1 MTGKEM
7 ESRSGVARANIRYYE
22 AEGLLHPAR
31 EKNGYRDYSE
41 ADLEILEKIKLLRRL
56 GVTIEE
62 LKALCAGKTELG
74 SVLERRLTE
83 LKSERETMERVEQ
96 VCGELRA
103 SGETFATL
111 DAPKY
116 LKALDEGAL
125 TAPIILPERD
135 KLPAVYS
142 PWRRFFARSFDELL
156 WGILL
161 ALVFC
166 LAGKNPNLVEEQI
179 GVLWTIMSVLLG
191 FALEPLL
198 ISLTGTTPGKAL
210 LGMRLAAPEGRKLTL
225 SEAYSRH
232 FGMMWYGEGFY
243 IPIWGLI
250 QLWRS
255 AKRGWNEEP
264 QPWDAEVAYI
274 APPFEGKFVAFMAA
288 AAAVLLVAVSVGGTV
303 AFLQDRTQEIV
314 NTFTTSNI
322 DITLEES
329 KNLDLKMVPGKELRK
344 DPTVTVIKGSE
355 ACWLFVEVE
364 KTEGFDTYL
373 TYEMAAG
380 WTLVPGETNVYYRE
394 VAAVTADTEF
404 PVIKDNKVTVT
415 TNETLTNAKMD
426 ELEGDKNPKMT
437 ITAYAIQKVNFAD
450 AATAWAEVSKLNTTA
465 EHYVTPSTSEEGTTV
480 TTSAGEGE

>member
-1 MTGKEM
+1 MNGKEM

-22 AEGLLHPAR
+22 AEGLLKPKR

-41 ADLEILEKIKLLRRL
+41 TDLEILEKIKLLRRL

-62 LKALCAGKTELG
+62 LKALCAGKAELG
-74 SVLERRLTE
+74 PVLDRRLRE
-83 LKSERETMERVEQ
+83 LQSERETMERVEQ

-116 LKALDEGAL
+116 LKALDEGPL
-125 TAPIILPERD
+125 TAPILPERD

-161 ALVFC
+161 ALIFC
-166 LAGKNPNLVEEQI
+166 LAGKNPNLVEERV
-179 GVLWTIMSVLLG
+179 GVLWTIMAVLLC

-232 FGMMWYGEGFY
+232 FCMLWYGEGFF

-288 AAAVLLVAVSVGGTV
+288 AAAVLLVSSEAVNSASQLPPNRGDLTLTEFVENHNRQNEYLGLHVRSYLDAEGRWQELPEPENSTTITIDFSKPWEEAKVYHYTVEDGRITAITMEAELENQFDWITPPISTAAELIPSFVWAQEEAPFWSFSRRRLLTELSRADWAEGFTIHDSGVVIRGKVEMEGYNFGNGWDWAIPDDTRTENKIAFHFSV
-303 AFLQDRTQEIV
+303 E
-314 NTFTTSNI
+314 
-322 DITLEES
+322 LEE
-329 KNLDLKMVPGKELRK
+329 
-344 DPTVTVIKGSE
+344 
-355 ACWLFVEVE
+355 
-364 KTEGFDTYL
+364 
-373 TYEMAAG
+373 
-380 WTLVPGETNVYYRE
+380 
-394 VAAVTADTEF
+394 
-404 PVIKDNKVTVT
+404 
-415 TNETLTNAKMD
+415 
-426 ELEGDKNPKMT
+426 
-437 ITAYAIQKVNFAD
+437 
-450 AATAWAEVSKLNTTA
+450 
-465 EHYVTPSTSEEGTTV
+465 
-480 TTSAGEGE
+480 